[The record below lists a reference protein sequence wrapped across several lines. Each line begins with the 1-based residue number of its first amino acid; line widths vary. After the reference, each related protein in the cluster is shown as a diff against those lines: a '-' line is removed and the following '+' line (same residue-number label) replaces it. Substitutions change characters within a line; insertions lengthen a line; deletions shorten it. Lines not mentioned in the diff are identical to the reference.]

1 MAKAQITLTTRFI
14 DSLQTIS
21 SAIDAC
27 ADDVLHAGASIVEAR
42 MRSNLQQAIRQGQ
55 HPSRST
61 GQLLSALGT
70 TLVKVNSRGDHNI
83 KVGFVENRTDGRS
96 NALIANVLEHGR
108 FNQPAHPFLAPT
120 RSQTRAPAVTAMK
133 QALASRIS
141 QVQP

>member
-14 DSLQTIS
+14 DSFQTIS

-70 TLVKVNSRGDHNI
+70 TLVKVDSRGDHNI

-108 FNQPAHPFLAPT
+108 FN
-120 RSQTRAPAVTAMK
+120 
-133 QALASRIS
+133 
-141 QVQP
+141 